1 VSCRRVEMKGMSA
14 VQLIVEVTQYQK
26 QNVMPHIQDTVQ
38 LWHYIF
44 INSVQVT
51 LMLKLPLK
59 VS

>member
-1 VSCRRVEMKGMSA
+1 MKGMSA
-14 VQLIVEVTQYQK
+14 VQLIIEVTQYQK
-26 QNVMPHIQDTVQ
+26 LNVMPHIQDTVQ